1 MVERQTP
8 NLRVGG
14 SNPSWPARY
23 RAEKVNMNEV
33 FQFFNEVKVELT
45 KVVWP
50 KFDEWVGSTV
60 IVLVLVA
67 AFALYLYFVD
77 SVLSVLVHRIF
88 EYYSI

>member
-1 MVERQTP
+1 
-8 NLRVGG
+8 
-14 SNPSWPARY
+14 
-23 RAEKVNMNEV
+23 MNEV

>member
-1 MVERQTP
+1 
-8 NLRVGG
+8 
-14 SNPSWPARY
+14 
-23 RAEKVNMNEV
+23 MNEV

-45 KVVWP
+45 KVIWP

-67 AFALYLYFVD
+67 AFALYLYFID

>member
-1 MVERQTP
+1 
-8 NLRVGG
+8 
-14 SNPSWPARY
+14 
-23 RAEKVNMNEV
+23 MNEV
-33 FQFFNEVKVELT
+33 LQFFNEVKVELT

-77 SVLSVLVHRIF
+77 SALALLVHRIF